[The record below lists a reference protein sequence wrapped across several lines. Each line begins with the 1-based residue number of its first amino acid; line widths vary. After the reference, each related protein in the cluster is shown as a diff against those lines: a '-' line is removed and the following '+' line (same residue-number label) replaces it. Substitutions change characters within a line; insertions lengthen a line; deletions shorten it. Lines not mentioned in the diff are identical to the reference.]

1 MICWNCAEREFDM
14 NDTTPEIERLQY
26 QMMRDLGSTRRI
38 ELACEMYMAAR
49 QSILLSLSSVSSD
62 VERRKLFVEKMYGV
76 EFSNQL
82 FSEVEI

>member
-1 MICWNCAEREFDM
+1 M

>member
-1 MICWNCAEREFDM
+1 M
-14 NDTTPEIERLQY
+14 NDTTPEIERLQH

-62 VERRKLFVEKMYGV
+62 VERRKLFVEKMYGG